1 MNSNQTNNIPSQI
14 PPTLTNTEPSTSKN
28 MTYSQKLLTDKIIK
42 KDQAI
47 IINALPDVQFKQYLI
62 ALGLIINPT
71 TIISASRISQQR
83 ICVFFNSKENAQQL
97 IKNHK
102 TLKIQNQT
110 TAIRSYITPTHR
122 LLIWAMPV
130 IPHQMIIDKL
140 QQYGAEPTSGMYN
153 VSAGLHEAGFN
164 HITSF
169 RRFIFVK
176 ENHPILPESIDIT
189 YDNEI
194 HKIFITKDDTKC
206 NKCLKYGHETQ
217 NCRSNI
223 DNQNDMELDMP
234 VSSNIMEQEEQDLL
248 HKKRQ
253 RSSTNTS
260 QDSDPEPVKKPYEK
274 PENSQTM
281 TEKEITLLQGPN
293 TQPETTQILITE
305 TPISLTNTQNN
316 TDSVTIDASSSEDDT
331 ESEITQ
337 EVQKINNTTPII
349 AAKSITYIEELKHPM
364 ELEPDKF
371 IITFE
376 ELEKLLKDSH
386 GVKNISQIIQKYN
399 PDNLIHTL
407 DLLYDILNNPQTKA
421 VFTRLKK
428 KIKNARNTAIAI
440 SDV

>member
-1 MNSNQTNNIPSQI
+1 MNSNKTNNIPSQI
-14 PPTLTNTEPSTSKN
+14 PPTLINTEPSTSKN

-62 ALGLIINPT
+62 ALGSIINPT

-83 ICVFFNSKENAQQL
+83 ICVFFNTKENALQL

-102 TLKIQNQT
+102 TLRIQNQT

-140 QQYGAEPTSGMYN
+140 KQHGAEPTSDMYN
-153 VSAGLHEAGFN
+153 VSAGLNETGFS
-164 HITSF
+164 HIKSF

-176 ENHPILPESIDIT
+176 ENHPTLPESIDIT

-194 HKIFITKDDTKC
+194 HKVFITTDDTKC
-206 NKCLKYGHETQ
+206 NKCQKYGHETQ

-223 DNQNDMELDMP
+223 ENQNYMEQDIP
-234 VSSNIMEQEEQDLL
+234 AASNMEQEEQDL

-253 RSSTNTS
+253 RSSTNNS
-260 QDSDPEPVKKPYEK
+260 QDSDPEPIKKPYQN
-274 PENSQTM
+274 PENSQSL
-281 TEKEITLLQGPN
+281 TEKENTLQQGQN
-293 TQPETTQILITE
+293 TQPELTQIIIPE
-305 TPISLTNTQNN
+305 TPIAITNTQDNA
-316 TDSVTIDASSSEDDT
+316 DSVTIDSSSSEDDT
-331 ESEITQ
+331 ESDITQ
-337 EVQKINNTTPII
+337 ESQKISNTMPII
-349 AAKSITYIEELKHPM
+349 ATKSITYIQELKHPM

-371 IITFE
+371 IISFE
-376 ELEKLLKDSH
+376 ELEKLLKESH
-386 GVKNISQIIQKYN
+386 GVKNISKIIQKYN
-399 PDNLIHTL
+399 PDNLIHTI

-421 VFTRLKK
+421 VFTKLKK
-428 KIKNARNTAIAI
+428 KIRN
-440 SDV
+440 SK